1 MKTINPLNNN
11 IMDFK
16 TLLPDFEAIKKT
28 DWKKPQ
34 VDTKNT
40 KKLAML
46 VCAGLMLVFVFF
58 AWLKLTANNGVVTY
72 EGAKMGIATW
82 YGFFAFLCAVVAVA
96 GCVYNHTTLTFCAA
110 VLGILFALIGLMSF
124 PEITVSATYRGQT
137 DTEVIK
143 DANHWEECAK
153 MFKTVTTSY
162 VGAGL
167 YLFAS
172 IGTAVLAFLN
182 IKK

>member
-1 MKTINPLNNN
+1 
-11 IMDFK
+11 MDFK

-34 VDTKNT
+34 VDTKYT
-40 KKLAML
+40 KKFAML

-58 AWLKLTANNGVVTY
+58 AWLKLTANTGVMTY
-72 EGAKMGIATW
+72 EGSKMGIATW
-82 YGFFAFLCAVVAVA
+82 YGFFAFLCALAAVA

-124 PEITVSATYRGQT
+124 PEIIMTALYRGKT
-137 DTEVIK
+137 YTEVVSSEAQWNQFIENYK
-143 DANHWEECAK
+143 S
-153 MFKTVTTSY
+153 TTISY
-162 VGAGL
+162 TGAGL

-172 IGTAVLAFLN
+172 IATAVLAFLN

>member
-34 VDTKNT
+34 VDTKDT

-58 AWLKLTANNGVVTY
+58 AWLKLTANTGVITY
-72 EGAKMGIATW
+72 EGSKMGIATW
-82 YGFFAFLCAVVAVA
+82 YGFFAFLCALAAVA

-124 PEITVSATYRGQT
+124 PEVTMTAVYRGQT
-137 DTEVIK
+137 DTEVVSSAAQWDQVVERVK
-143 DANHWEECAK
+143 SS
-153 MFKTVTTSY
+153 TTSY
-162 VGAGL
+162 IGAGL

-172 IGTAVLAFLN
+172 IATAVLAFLN

>member
-1 MKTINPLNNN
+1 
-11 IMDFK
+11 MDFK

-46 VCAGLMLVFVFF
+46 ICAGLMLVFVFF
-58 AWLKLTANNGVVTY
+58 AWLKLSCSSGNITW

-124 PEITVSATYRGQT
+124 PEITISCTYNGKT
-137 DTEVIK
+137 ETEVIK
-143 DANHWEECAK
+143 DVDQWENGAK
-153 MFKTVTTSY
+153 MFKTATKSY
-162 VGAGL
+162 IGAGL

>member
-1 MKTINPLNNN
+1 
-11 IMDFK
+11 
-16 TLLPDFEAIKKT
+16 
-28 DWKKPQ
+28 
-34 VDTKNT
+34 
-40 KKLAML
+40 ML
-46 VCAGLMLVFVFF
+46 ICAGLMLVFVFF
-58 AWLKLTANNGVVTY
+58 AWLKLTLTSGSVTY

-82 YGFFAFLCAVVAVA
+82 YGFFAFLCAAVAVA

-110 VLGILFALIGLMSF
+110 VLGVLFALIGLMSF
-124 PEITVSATYRGQT
+124 PEMTLSTTIGGHT

-143 DANHWEECAK
+143 DANHWEDCVK
-153 MFKTVTTSY
+153 MFKTATKSY
-162 VGAGL
+162 IGAGL